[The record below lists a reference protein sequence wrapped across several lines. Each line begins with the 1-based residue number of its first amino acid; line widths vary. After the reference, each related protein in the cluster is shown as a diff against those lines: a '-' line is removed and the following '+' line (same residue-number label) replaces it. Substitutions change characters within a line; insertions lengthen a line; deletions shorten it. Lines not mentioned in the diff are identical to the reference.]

1 MTQEIK
7 TRFGKGDF
15 LAVGIVVVLAV
26 CLLLC
31 YLPAGKTAA
40 THAEIYLNGKLI
52 KTVALSEDQSFT
64 VADRYTNEIT
74 VSGGKIAIT
83 HSDCP
88 GNDCVHSGAVSDSG
102 RMIVCLP
109 NALEIRIVS
118 ENGDVDFVVR

>member
-1 MTQEIK
+1 MMQEIK

-31 YLPAGKTAA
+31 YLPTGKANA

-64 VADRYTNEIT
+64 ITDRYTNEIN